1 MALHPDVHPEATKVE
16 RARLDAAMA
25 ALNQAWDRIE
35 AWHEQDVPPGRTA
48 RRARTAPTV
57 PTVRTPPPGFRRI
70 GVAAP
75 YARGDQLE
83 LTGESADLLG
93 LTALEG
99 EPVRLLR
106 CTNHRLHDD
115 HLAALGA
122 LAALRS
128 LDLDGTG
135 ITDRGVE
142 VLTRLPHLADLHLSD
157 TRITDAGLAL
167 VARVPQLHSLSVAGT
182 AVTDA
187 GLVALAGH
195 PRLAVLNLRG
205 AAVEGDGLRHLATC
219 PSLRILAVSHVDRH
233 HRRAF
238 AAERP
243 DVTFA

>member
-99 EPVRLLR
+99 EPVPSAVERR
-106 CTNHRLHDD
+106 
-115 HLAALGA
+115 HLEAEAAALTLVEVGMA
-122 LAALRS
+122 V
-128 LDLDGTG
+128 
-135 ITDRGVE
+135 GVE
-142 VLTRLPHLADLHLSD
+142 HGGPGDVR
-157 TRITDAGLAL
+157 R
-167 VARVPQLHSLSVAGT
+167 ARFGA
-182 AVTDA
+182 
-187 GLVALAGH
+187 
-195 PRLAVLNLRG
+195 G
-205 AAVEGDGLRHLATC
+205 AARRHAEHGPVRGLGSRRH
-219 PSLRILAVSHVDRH
+219 
-233 HRRAF
+233 RAS
-238 AAERP
+238 R
-243 DVTFA
+243 